1 MGGETDSSFN
11 VRSDYVEWC
20 QGEKVQFVECGHHQ
34 REQWKMRLEESV
46 GPRLWSILIKP
57 QSKEFSFIL
66 VH

>member
-1 MGGETDSSFN
+1 M
-11 VRSDYVEWC
+11 EWC